1 MIRIAYRS
9 KANQPELAVAALA
22 DIIAVSDHLN
32 RRDGLSGG
40 LLVSRGRFFQ
50 VLEGETAD
58 VDRALGRI
66 GRDGRHRDVEM
77 VLRSEVTRR
86 LFRDWAMVAARVT
99 PDVAPQIDAAID
111 ACDQAPV
118 MAVERLRLLIEQ
130 QRC

>member
-99 PDVAPQIDAAID
+99 PTSHRKSMPPLMPAIKRRSSS
-111 ACDQAPV
+111 V
-118 MAVERLRLLIEQ
+118 
-130 QRC
+130 

>member
-9 KANQPELAVAALA
+9 IATQPELAVAALA

-118 MAVERLRLLIEQ
+118 MAVERLRLLIKQ

>member
-118 MAVERLRLLIEQ
+118 MAVERLRLLIKQ

>member
-9 KANQPELAVAALA
+9 IATQPELAVAALA
-22 DIIAVSDHLN
+22 DIVAVSDQLN

-50 VLEGETAD
+50 VLEGEAVD

-66 GRDGRHRDVEM
+66 GADPRHRDVEM
-77 VLRSEVTRR
+77 VLRSEMTRR
-86 LFRDWAMVAARVT
+86 LFKDWATVAARVS
-99 PDVAPQIDAAID
+99 PDIAPQIDAAID
-111 ACDQAPV
+111 VCDQAPV
-118 MAVERLRLLIEQ
+118 MAVEQLRLLIEQ